1 MNTFIYDNYASK
13 IPSKVHFYIH
23 QIKNSINL
31 TDNDIQCINNL
42 SSDER
47 LKILVAYNEQLNYI
61 NSILND
67 NM

>member
-1 MNTFIYDNYASK
+1 MNTFIYDNYANK
-13 IPSKVHFYIH
+13 IPSKVYFYIH